1 MNSRATRICGFDLLR
16 QYMDRVPDLLA
27 SKINKAMNAGGV
39 VWREPPASDQAG
51 PEQHRWAN
59 LDFLGRG
66 KAREAWKDYWPQT
79 GSRFP
84 WDAVGRVQIGKVGWE
99 WRPVRAHAKLT
110 ELKRASRGS
119 IDCTDRRIASA
130 ICQAQQSF
138 KAKPN
143 ANWLKSDLDL
153 ATRLSALR
161 FLREHSACVRML
173 FIYFYNDGKSRSKV
187 LPTLDEWRPAIATA
201 DRRLGLTG
209 KSVLERRIYRMF
221 LPVIRD

>member
-16 QYMDRVPDLLA
+16 QYRDRVPDLLA

-99 WRPVRAHAKLT
+99 WLPVTAHAHPR
-110 ELKRASRGS
+110 ELKRTYRGA
-119 IDCTDRRIASA
+119 IDTADRRVVSA
-130 ICQAQQSF
+130 VRGAQQSF
-138 KAKPN
+138 KVVSDTD
-143 ANWLKSDLDL
+143 WLRGNMDL

-161 FLREHSACVRML
+161 FLREHGACVRML
-173 FIYFYNDGKSRSKV
+173 SIYFYNDRKSRSKV